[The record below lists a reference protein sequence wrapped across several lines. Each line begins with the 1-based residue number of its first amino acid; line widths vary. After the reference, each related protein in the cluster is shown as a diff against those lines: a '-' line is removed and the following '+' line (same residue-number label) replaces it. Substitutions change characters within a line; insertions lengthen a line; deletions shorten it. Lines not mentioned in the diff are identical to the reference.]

1 MDKTLIWILTVA
13 CISLVLATVALSLQ
27 FTSNPPG
34 GSGFALSGRPNAILI
49 TDKEGN
55 VTVSDSLNATDD
67 VNYSLEARKGIQISR
82 STNDGSSG
90 AGNSRFLMHEDPA
103 TESVVMGRVNGEGG
117 GVNDSITV
125 SRDGQNVG
133 VGGPPVPGYA
143 LHVTGAARVI
153 DGLDVGGSVEVGGR
167 VTLIGAPTASSHAAS
182 KGYVDERMASIR
194 NLEDVNIDGVMDGQL
209 LAFEQGFVVAK
220 DGEGLQGP
228 QGIQGVQ
235 GEDGPQGPTGP
246 TGPTGDGGL
255 QGLAGPTGPTG
266 DDGAQGL
273 VGPTGPTGDD
283 GVQGLVGPTGP
294 TGDDGVQGPTGPT
307 GDDGAQ
313 GLVGPTGPTGDDGV
327 QGPTGPTGDDG
338 AQGLVGPTGPT
349 GDDGVQGPT
358 GPTGDDGA
366 QGLVGP
372 TGPTGATGGDGSQGI
387 QGPTG
392 PTGPNLLVPVSGGH
406 ELADDLYVLGNLT
419 SDGKLTVDSGGAE
432 VNGDITTSYGY
443 LRIYSKTTST
453 NSHGF
458 VELSSGGTLIG
469 GNTIR
474 FRPNSSN
481 VTAGNTRMVL
491 NPDGDLDLTTGNLS
505 VTSGDVDVGGVVNL
519 RQLNISSD
527 SSDVSQTD
535 APYTDQ
541 LTIKY
546 DNGTD
551 TATWAVGIEST
562 LGNSGSSDHDL
573 GFASKYNGSSYIK
586 RGVIQ
591 DQNSG
596 ENPMNFTG
604 QHRCRFVGD
613 AVTSAN
619 IADYIGKL
627 VISTGSYASMDYATG
642 AIITGKAAITV
653 TDSLPVVD
661 LTTQAQDKRVLGV
674 IGELEREKRMFTA
687 GAFATP
693 YPKVDGDTR
702 LHINSIGEGGI
713 WVCDIEGDID
723 NGDFITSSLCPGY
736 GQVQADDLMHNYTV
750 AKATMSCTF
759 DLTSDDY
766 KVEEMY
772 YTDSQGVER
781 TCIVSFIGCTY
792 HCG

>member
-1 MDKTLIWILTVA
+1 
-13 CISLVLATVALSLQ
+13 
-27 FTSNPPG
+27 
-34 GSGFALSGRPNAILI
+34 
-49 TDKEGN
+49 
-55 VTVSDSLNATDD
+55 
-67 VNYSLEARKGIQISR
+67 
-82 STNDGSSG
+82 
-90 AGNSRFLMHEDPA
+90 
-103 TESVVMGRVNGEGG
+103 
-117 GVNDSITV
+117 
-125 SRDGQNVG
+125 
-133 VGGPPVPGYA
+133 
-143 LHVTGAARVI
+143 
-153 DGLDVGGSVEVGGR
+153 
-167 VTLIGAPTASSHAAS
+167 
-182 KGYVDERMASIR
+182 
-194 NLEDVNIDGVMDGQL
+194 
-209 LAFEQGFVVAK
+209 
-220 DGEGLQGP
+220 
-228 QGIQGVQ
+228 
-235 GEDGPQGPTGP
+235 
-246 TGPTGDGGL
+246 
-255 QGLAGPTGPTG
+255 
-266 DDGAQGL
+266 
-273 VGPTGPTGDD
+273 
-283 GVQGLVGPTGP
+283 
-294 TGDDGVQGPTGPT
+294 
-307 GDDGAQ
+307 
-313 GLVGPTGPTGDDGV
+313 
-327 QGPTGPTGDDG
+327 
-338 AQGLVGPTGPT
+338 
-349 GDDGVQGPT
+349 
-358 GPTGDDGA
+358 
-366 QGLVGP
+366 
-372 TGPTGATGGDGSQGI
+372 
-387 QGPTG
+387 
-392 PTGPNLLVPVSGGH
+392 
-406 ELADDLYVLGNLT
+406 
-419 SDGKLTVDSGGAE
+419 
-432 VNGDITTSYGY
+432 
-443 LRIYSKTTST
+443 
-453 NSHGF
+453 
-458 VELSSGGTLIG
+458 
-469 GNTIR
+469 
-474 FRPNSSN
+474 
-481 VTAGNTRMVL
+481 MVL

-527 SSDVSQTD
+527 GSDVSQTD

-586 RGVIQ
+586 RGVVQ
-591 DQNSG
+591 DQYSG
-596 ENPMNFTG
+596 ENRMNFTG